1 MSFYTKED
9 ICPVCKSEARVSRK
23 WVVNKY
29 GKRYDYFVYSH
40 QGYVHY
46 YNQRQ
51 ESSKAFKKGELEKIL
66 IETIN
71 SQNFKLGSFQIVD
84 IKKLLL
90 KDYPKIS
97 FGSVK
102 VSLNKLTEIGI
113 LEKQR
118 KGRNLF
124 YINTVSKDRLSYII
138 NSLGVFLDD
147 SNNDRKY
154 GTHRFYYNIRNDHS
168 WPLYYIPFRVVG
180 DVDITYDILG
190 IKAIDSSYSK
200 DIKIMLIED
209 VPKDKRVLLRLPIP
223 LLPNEVRNI
232 KIEYYW
238 PEPKQI
244 FVYSSAT
251 KMSSFEFS
259 ISGNH
264 LLKLSAFLTSASSNE
279 TADLSGSVIE
289 SNTPVGK
296 KIMTIK
302 LQEVEAFSVLQL
314 KWK

>member
-1 MSFYTKED
+1 MVLYSKED
-9 ICPVCKSEARVSRK
+9 ICPVCKNIARVSRK
-23 WVVNKY
+23 WVMNKY
-29 GKRYDYFVYSH
+29 GQRYDYYVYHHS
-40 QGYVHY
+40 GYVHY

-71 SQNFKLGSFQIVD
+71 SQNFKLGSFQIMD
-84 IKKLLL
+84 IRKLLL
-90 KDYPKIS
+90 KDYPRVS
-97 FGSVK
+97 FGSIK

-138 NSLGVFLDD
+138 DSLGVVLDD
-147 SNNDRKY
+147 SSNDSNY
-154 GTHRFYYNIRNDHS
+154 GKHRFYYNIRNDHS

-180 DVDITYDILG
+180 DVDITYEILG
-190 IKAIDSSYSK
+190 MKAFDSSYSK
-200 DIKIMLIED
+200 DIKIMLVED
-209 VPKDKRVLLRLPIP
+209 APKDKRVLLRLPVP

-232 KIEYYW
+232 RIEYYW

-251 KMSSFEFS
+251 KMTNFEFS
-259 ISGNH
+259 ISGNYSI
-264 LLKLSAFLTSASSNE
+264 KLSAFLTSASSNE
-279 TADLSGSVIE
+279 TTDLSSSVIE
-289 SNTPVGK
+289 SKSPDGK
-296 KIMTIK
+296 KILTIK
-302 LQEVEAFSVLQL
+302 LQEVEAFAVLQL